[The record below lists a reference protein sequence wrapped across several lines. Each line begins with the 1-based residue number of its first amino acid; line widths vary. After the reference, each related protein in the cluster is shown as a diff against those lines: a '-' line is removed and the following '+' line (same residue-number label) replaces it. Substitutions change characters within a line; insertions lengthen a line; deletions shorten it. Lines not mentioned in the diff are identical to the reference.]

1 MKKLLLVSMFV
12 GLAACTST
20 PQQTLQEKL
29 QGKSPAERKEILR
42 LACLNEAEQ
51 TVQPNRRSGRYR
63 YVHIYTKQ
71 ESETKALC
79 RQMDALSVP
88 TKGGSKDEK

>member
-1 MKKLLLVSMFV
+1 MISTLV
-12 GLAACTST
+12 GLAACAST

-51 TVQPNRRSGRYR
+51 TILPNHRSGRYS
-63 YVHIYTKQ
+63 YVHIYNKQ

-79 RQMDALSVP
+79 RLMDALSAPV
-88 TKGGSKDEK
+88 KGGSKHEK